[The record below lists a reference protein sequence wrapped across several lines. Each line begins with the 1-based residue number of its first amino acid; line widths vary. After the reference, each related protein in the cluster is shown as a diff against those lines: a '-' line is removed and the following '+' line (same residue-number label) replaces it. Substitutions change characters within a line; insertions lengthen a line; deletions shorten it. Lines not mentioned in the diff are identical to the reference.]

1 MSKRKQINKYPIIVV
16 IALALWLGE
25 SAYFGWNKTA
35 QSPVESFL
43 DLLSGILLFWGIV
56 GDLLRNVR
64 ITKTYNNVTNAK
76 KLTIL
81 DQRPNGTTV
90 RNYKVSAKDTK

>member
-1 MSKRKQINKYPIIVV
+1 MSKRKPINKYPVIVV
-16 IALALWLGE
+16 IALALWIGE
-25 SAYFGWNKTA
+25 SAYFGWNRTA
-35 QSPVESFL
+35 QSPAESFL

-81 DQRPNGTTV
+81 DQRPNGKTV
-90 RNYKVSAKDTK
+90 RNYSVKTEEPK